1 MLISAERLGK
11 DERVLLLLIPS
22 QHGHSTDQRRRTQV
36 ETWNSVIIN
45 AQKETKQSGPGTRS
59 WV

>member
-1 MLISAERLGK
+1 MLISAERLGE
-11 DERVLLLLIPS
+11 DESILLLLIPS
-22 QHGHSTDQRRRTQV
+22 QHGHHTDQRRRTQV

-45 AQKETKQSGPGTRS
+45 AQTEKKQSGLGTRS